1 VAERFRRVLPGL
13 VDSCLRNIRGGLNFN
28 LIWGKAPL
36 ADNFAAPVE
45 KDPLVDVNVQR
56 QSTTRQGAAGN
67 ALDSHVDLRL
77 TASGAKRPLT
87 GMSVLAVPAQP
98 VYATQA
104 LNLSLGGKLQ
114 GLRVL
119 L

>member
-1 VAERFRRVLPGL
+1 MQSRSSTELQRSRHGTPMLLSGLRPQHYKVTCRER
-13 VDSCLRNIRGGLNFN
+13 
-28 LIWGKAPL
+28 
-36 ADNFAAPVE
+36 
-45 KDPLVDVNVQR
+45 PLVA
-56 QSTTRQGAAGN
+56 QSCRSRAC
-67 ALDSHVDLRL
+67 
-77 TASGAKRPLT
+77 PF
-87 GMSVLAVPAQP
+87 LAVPAQP

>member
-1 VAERFRRVLPGL
+1 MSGFG
-13 VDSCLRNIRGGLNFN
+13 
-28 LIWGKAPL
+28 
-36 ADNFAAPVE
+36 
-45 KDPLVDVNVQR
+45 
-56 QSTTRQGAAGN
+56 
-67 ALDSHVDLRL
+67 
-77 TASGAKRPLT
+77 GAKLPLT